1 MDFLDC
7 VIISYFYLDYCGVL
21 FYFSE
26 MVGYDGFIYMIYFI
40 QVICFI
46 LLEDY
51 CKIVVDKKG
60 EVNFF
65 IFQMIKDCMKKVVVV
80 YFYQIVQVDDE
91 LEIKVYY
98 VGYVLGVVMFQIK
111 VGLEFVVYMGD
122 YNMILD

>member
-1 MDFLDC
+1 
-7 VIISYFYLDYCGVL
+7 
-21 FYFSE
+21 

-80 YFYQIVQVDDE
+80 YFYQMVQVDDE